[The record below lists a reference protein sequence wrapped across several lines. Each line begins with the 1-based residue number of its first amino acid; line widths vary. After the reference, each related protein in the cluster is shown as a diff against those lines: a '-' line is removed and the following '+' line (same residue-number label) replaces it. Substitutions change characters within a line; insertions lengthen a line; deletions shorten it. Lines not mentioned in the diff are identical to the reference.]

1 MELLFNMK
9 TRQDSRRPAG
19 LIYGYVL
26 LGLALL
32 HLTNAQDS
40 PSFPTLANKGA
51 PPDHFGAWQNL
62 DGDSYSMIFFY
73 GGGAG
78 QVLYRPSLPS
88 QANVPPLTVTQIVYQ
103 SWECTGDEGVTRS
116 VYKFKTNTKYGY
128 VVVEACGVG
137 RVTNSTYRYAVDVKG
152 CPDPSVLDSDKTAEE
167 LGLFSKTTM
176 VRIPTEV
183 LPPPESFVCTE
194 GANVEGQDNLGIAP
208 LSLDVQSTYGQFVQE
223 QLVKPLSNNTKY
235 PPTFEN
241 EGIFPAA
248 TGTFVD
254 NDQENFIFQA
264 GINVGNDFVSIGLAP
279 LNGDGN
285 LTYIATL
292 GEFGSYTDLG
302 DGRYHVSV
310 SESQLVATLPASS
323 EAKCL
328 LAEMPDLYSIS
339 FTDPVSN
346 DTCPTETTALT
357 IVEGRQ
363 KFVNPTGPVVKDD
376 EAAYASSL
384 DSANQVPPLE
394 LETTASFTMT
404 PPNYIGVCFFTLNIT
419 GVDNFTMAHI
429 HAGNST
435 TNGDIAVPIVPLP
448 IQPQQEV
455 DGLAQ
460 VLPPVSGTV
469 VYSGA
474 FTQDNFTGPLEGKS
488 MEDFIKMVEDPENF
502 YVNVHTVADPAGAIR
517 GQLGPVQ

>member
-1 MELLFNMK
+1 MDLMVKFMK
-9 TRQDSRRPAG
+9 ARQHPCSRAG
-19 LIYGYVL
+19 FVVL
-26 LGLALL
+26 LLALL
-32 HLTNAQDS
+32 RVSNAQNV
-40 PSFPTLANKGA
+40 PTFPTLANKGA

-88 QANVPPLTVTQIVYQ
+88 QAQVPPLAVTQIVYQ
-103 SWECTGDEGVTRS
+103 SWECTGLEGVTRS
-116 VYKFKTNTKYGY
+116 VYKFKTNTKFGY
-128 VVVEACGVG
+128 IVVEACGVG
-137 RVTNSTYRYAVDVKG
+137 RVTNSTYTYAVDVKG

-194 GANVEGQDNLGIAP
+194 GADVQGQDNSGIAP
-208 LSLDVQSTYGQFVQE
+208 LSLDVQNTFGQFVQE
-223 QLVKPLSNNTKY
+223 QLVKPFSNNTKY

-241 EGIFPAA
+241 QGMFPAA

-254 NDQENFIFQA
+254 NDQENFILQV
-264 GINVGNDFVSIGLAP
+264 GINVGNDFVSIGLVP

-285 LTYIATL
+285 LTYIAVL

-323 EAKCL
+323 EQKCL

-339 FTDPVSN
+339 FTDPVAN
-346 DTCPTETTALT
+346 DTCATETTPFT
-357 IVEGRQ
+357 VVEGRQ
-363 KFVNPTGPVVKDD
+363 KFVNPTGPVIKDD

-435 TNGDIAVPIVPLP
+435 TNGDIVVPIVPLP
-448 IQPQQEV
+448 IQPQREV
-455 DGLAQ
+455 GGLAQ
-460 VLPPVSGTV
+460 VLPPVNGNV
-469 VYSGA
+469 VYSYVL
-474 FTQDNFTGPLEGKS
+474 FLLVFVSKGKRV
-488 MEDFIKMVEDPENF
+488 DHPE
-502 YVNVHTVADPAGAIR
+502 VSDGS
-517 GQLGPVQ
+517 